1 MLRNIHVGNRNF
13 KNLHDAKIYCIE
25 NDFDYMTMIQFEE
38 DFVIM
43 TAEQRSKITD
53 IVNYINSII
62 RIKQAKYMTEYGIK
76 FDKHNS
82 IDALYFNKY
91 FVENEDMQN
100 WKNKSYNELIE
111 LKECYKN
118 ICDIEL

>member
-13 KNLHDAKIYCIE
+13 KNLADAKQYCIE
-25 NDFDYMTMIQFEE
+25 NDFDPMVMIQFEE

-43 TAEQRSKITD
+43 TAEQKSKITD

-62 RIKQAKYMTEYGIK
+62 KIKHNNYMTEYGID
-76 FDKHNS
+76 FEKHGS
-82 IDALYFNKY
+82 IDLMYFEKY
-91 FVENEDMQN
+91 YKNDEYMQN

-118 ICDIEL
+118 ICDIPL

>member
-1 MLRNIHVGNRNF
+1 MLRNITVGNKGF
-13 KNLHDAKIYCIE
+13 KNLHDAKMYCIE
-25 NDFDYMTMIQFEE
+25 NDFDYKTMCMFEE
-38 DFVIM
+38 DFVIL
-43 TAEQRSKITD
+43 TADQRAKITD

-62 RIKQAKYMTEYGIK
+62 RIKHTGYMTEYGIQ
-76 FDKHNS
+76 FDKYNS
-82 IDALYFNKY
+82 IDLLYFDKY

-118 ICDIEL
+118 ICDIPL